1 MKRRDFIKQGAVSIA
16 ALEMGGIIALTP
28 QSTYAHS
35 HELREP
41 KTNVAL
47 DFKNIT
53 KVPSV
58 CLNCSTV
65 CGMNVLVKD
74 GKVLGVEGNPHD
86 PNTQGKLCAKAHGG
100 VSAVDYAERIVYPLK
115 RVGKRGEGLWQRISM
130 EEAYDMIASR
140 IQKSIDA
147 GHPERVVFHAGRNRI
162 DDITNR
168 FMDAIGSPVIL
179 NHRALCSSNKRAA
192 NYASIGDTD
201 WETVDAESCR
211 YFLNFGANFFEAHQ
225 GGLPMLT
232 RYAKAK
238 RNGAKLVTF
247 DVRLSNTAGRS
258 DEWLAPFPSSEGAIA
273 LAMAHVIVKNNL
285 HDKTF
290 LQTWTNISLEELE
303 AFLKP
308 YTPEFAA
315 KESGLDAADISRLA
329 LEFAKAAPAC
339 AAFTNRGSQAHQNG
353 LNNDRAVVL
362 LNAIVGSV
370 GKKGGY
376 AFGGSKS
383 LGDASFPMPRPL
395 PPKVKFSTDLED
407 PKAYPLANRW
417 QKMKVSQLVFDK
429 IKNKTQAVDVY
440 LSYTISAPQTW
451 PEGPRVTVE
460 ALKDES
466 VIPFH
471 ACSDVVY
478 SEMAHY
484 ADLILPDATYFE
496 RYTIEGRNA
505 NELIPYFVLR
515 QPAIR
520 PPYACEH
527 FGDTLIKV
535 AKRLHEPIAKYFAF
549 ESYEA
554 FIKLRLSSLP
564 NKEGMSGL
572 EYLQKYG
579 AWVDDKPK
587 AYESYAKKLS
597 DKELENSFVENGIV
611 YKQNG
616 EKKEA
621 IGLMQNGAAVKG
633 FKTPSRKFEIYSS
646 IVKEAAKKVNIDDDG
661 LPHYA
666 MPASLKAIETHQLVL
681 TTFKWNVHTQA
692 RTAPQQYL
700 TEIVHDNPLWINAKT
715 ARSLGIKSGDMVELT
730 TFRPRNGFKASQS
743 GEKVASMR
751 VKAFVTEGVHP
762 RVVCLST
769 SLGMNFGGRIPQ
781 AKNAKREKIPAYPPV
796 DTQAQHGIIWWDKKA
811 GGTGNGFNPNHVIPI
826 NPAPIVGMQAWND
839 TVCVVK
845 KYRKKEAHAF

>member
-1 MKRRDFIKQGAVSIA
+1 MKRRDFIKSGALTLAS
-16 ALEMGGIIALTP
+16 LEMGGIISLSSNTLHAN
-28 QSTYAHS
+28 AF
-35 HELREP
+35 EIREP

-47 DFKNIT
+47 NIKTIT

-65 CGMNVLVKD
+65 CGMNVLVHE
-74 GKVLGVEGNPHD
+74 GKVLGVEGNPLD

-100 VSAVDYAERIVYPLK
+100 VSAIDYPERLVYPMK
-115 RVGKRGEGLWQRISM
+115 RVGRRGEGLWQRISM
-130 EEAYDMIASR
+130 DEAYEMIASR

-162 DDITNR
+162 GDITGR
-168 FMDAIGSPVIL
+168 FMDAIGSPVVL

-201 WETVDAESCR
+201 WETVDAEHCT
-211 YFLNFGANFFEAHQ
+211 YFLNFGSNFFEAHQ
-225 GGLPMLT
+225 GGFPLLA
-232 RYAKAK
+232 RFAKAK
-238 RNGAKLVTF
+238 RNGAKLITF

-258 DEWLAPFPSSEGAIA
+258 DEWFAPFPSSEGAIA
-273 LAMAHVIVKNNL
+273 LAMAHVIVANNL

-290 LQTWTNISLEELE
+290 LKTWTNVSLETLE
-303 AFLKP
+303 VFLKP

-315 KESGLDAADISRLA
+315 KESGLSASDITRLA
-329 LEFAKAAPAC
+329 LEFAKASPRC

-353 LNNDRAVVL
+353 FNNDRAVIL
-362 LNAIVGSV
+362 LNAVVGSI

-383 LGDASFPMPRPL
+383 LGEASFPMPKPV

-407 PKAYPLANRW
+407 PKLYPLANRW
-417 QKMKVSQLVFDK
+417 QKMKVSQLVFEK

-451 PEGPRVTVE
+451 PEGPKVTVD
-460 ALKDES
+460 ALKDEE

-484 ADLILPDATYFE
+484 ADLLLPDATYFE
-496 RYTIEGRNA
+496 RYAIEGRNA

-520 PPYACEH
+520 PPYACED
-527 FGDTLIKV
+527 FADTLIKV
-535 AKRLHEPIAKYFAF
+535 AKRLHEPVKKYFAF
-549 ESYEA
+549 ENYEE
-554 FIKLRLSSLP
+554 FINLRLSSLP
-564 NKEGMSGL
+564 HKEGLSGF
-572 EYLQKYG
+572 EYMKKYG

-587 AYESYAKKLS
+587 AYESYAKKLT
-597 DKELENSFVENGIV
+597 DKELEKSFVENNIV
-611 YKQNG
+611 YKTIN
-616 EKKEA
+616 EKKTA
-621 IGLMQNGAAVKG
+621 IGVMHEGVAVRG

-646 IVKEAAKKVNIDDDG
+646 IVQEAAKKVDIEDDG

-666 MPASLKAIETHQLVL
+666 MPASLKAMKEDELVL

-700 TEIVHDNPLWINAKT
+700 TEIVHDNPMWINTQTAKKI
-715 ARSLGIKSGDMVELT
+715 GIKNGDMVELT
-730 TFRPRNGFKASQS
+730 TFRPRVGFKASQR
-743 GEKVASMR
+743 GEIVASMR

-762 RVVCLST
+762 RVVSLSN
-769 SLGMNFGGRIPQ
+769 SLGMNYGGRI
-781 AKNAKREKIPAYPPV
+781 AKATNAKRADLPAYSFV
-796 DTQAQHGIIWWDKKA
+796 DHFSRDGLIWWDKKA

-845 KYRKKEAHAF
+845 KV

>member
-1 MKRRDFIKQGAVSIA
+1 MKRRDFIKSGALTIA
-16 ALEMGGIIALTP
+16 SLEMGGIISLAPNTLHAG
-28 QSTYAHS
+28 SF
-35 HELREP
+35 ELREP

-47 DFKNIT
+47 NIKNIT

-65 CGMNVLVKD
+65 CGMNVLVHE
-74 GKVLGVEGNPHD
+74 GKVLGVEGNPLD

-100 VSAVDYAERIVYPLK
+100 VSSIDYSERLVYPMK
-115 RVGKRGEGLWQRISM
+115 RVGRRGEGLWQRISM
-130 EEAYDMIASR
+130 EEAYEMIASR

-162 DDITNR
+162 GDITGR
-168 FMDAIGSPVIL
+168 FMDAIGSPVVL

-192 NYASIGDTD
+192 NYATIGDTD
-201 WETVDAESCR
+201 WETVDAEHCT
-211 YFLNFGANFFEAHQ
+211 YFLNFGSNFFEAHQ
-225 GGLPMLT
+225 GGFPMLV
-232 RYAKAK
+232 RFAKAK

-258 DEWLAPFPSSEGAIA
+258 DEWFAPFPSSEGAIA
-273 LAMAHVIVKNNL
+273 LAMAHVIVANNL
-285 HDKTF
+285 HDKAF
-290 LQTWTNISLEELE
+290 LKTWTNVTLETLE

-315 KESGLDAADISRLA
+315 KESGLSASDITRLA
-329 LEFAKAAPAC
+329 LEFAKAAPRC

-353 LNNDRAVVL
+353 FNNDRAVIL
-362 LNAIVGSV
+362 LNAVVGSI

-383 LGDASFPMPRPL
+383 LGDASFPMPKPV

-407 PKAYPLANRW
+407 PKLYPLANRW

-429 IKNKTQAVDVY
+429 IKNRTQAVDVY

-451 PEGPRVTVE
+451 PEGPKVTVD

-505 NELIPYFVLR
+505 NELIPYFVFR
-515 QPAIR
+515 QPAVK
-520 PPYACEH
+520 PPYACEN
-527 FGDTLIKV
+527 FADTLINV
-535 AKRLHEPIAKYFAF
+535 AKRLHEPVKKYFAF
-549 ESYEA
+549 ENYEE
-554 FIKLRLSSLP
+554 FMKLRLASLP
-564 NKEGMSGL
+564 EKEGLSGF
-572 EYLQKYG
+572 EYMKKYG

-587 AYESYAKKLS
+587 AYESYAKKLT
-597 DKELENSFVENGIV
+597 DKELENGFVENNVV
-611 YKQNG
+611 YKTIN

-621 IGLMQNGAAVKG
+621 IGVMQEGVAMRG

-646 IVKEAAKKVNIDDDG
+646 IVQEAAKKVGIEDDG

-666 MPASLKAIETHQLVL
+666 MPASLKAIKEHELVL

-700 TEIVHDNPLWINAKT
+700 SEIVHDNPMWINIQSAKK
-715 ARSLGIKSGDMVELT
+715 LGIKDGDMVEIT
-730 TFRPRNGFKASQS
+730 TFRPRSGFKASQS
-743 GEKVASMR
+743 GEIVARMK

-762 RVVCLST
+762 RVVSLSN
-769 SLGMNFGGRIPQ
+769 SLGMNYGGRIAQ
-781 AKNAKREKIPAYPPV
+781 AKNGKRAKNPAYRPM
-796 DTQAQHGIIWWDKKA
+796 DDLARHGLIWWDKKA

-826 NPAPIVGMQAWND
+826 NPSPIVGMQSWND
-839 TVCVVK
+839 TICVVK
-845 KYRKKEAHAF
+845 KVSKA

>member
-1 MKRRDFIKQGAVSIA
+1 MKRRDFIKSGALTIA
-16 ALEMGGIIALTP
+16 SLEMGGIISLSPNTLHAG
-28 QSTYAHS
+28 SF
-35 HELREP
+35 ELREP

-47 DFKNIT
+47 NIKTIT

-65 CGMNVLVKD
+65 CGMNVLVHD
-74 GKVLGVEGNPHD
+74 GKVLGVEGNPLD

-100 VSAVDYAERIVYPLK
+100 VSSIDYSERLVYPMK
-115 RVGKRGEGLWQRISM
+115 RVGRRGEGLWQRISM
-130 EEAYDMIASR
+130 EEAYEMIASR

-162 DDITNR
+162 DDITTR
-168 FMDAIGSPVIL
+168 FMDAIGSPVVL

-192 NYASIGDTD
+192 NYATIGDTD
-201 WETVDAESCR
+201 WETVDAEHWT
-211 YFLNFGANFFEAHQ
+211 YFLNFGSNFFEAHQ
-225 GGLPMLT
+225 GGFPMLA
-232 RYAKAK
+232 RFAKAK

-273 LAMAHVIVKNNL
+273 LAMAHVIVANNL
-285 HDKTF
+285 HDKVF
-290 LQTWTNISLEELE
+290 LKTWTNVSLETLE

-315 KESGLDAADISRLA
+315 KESGLSASDITRLA
-329 LEFAKAAPAC
+329 LEFAKAAPRC

-353 LNNDRAVVL
+353 FNNDRAVIL
-362 LNAIVGSV
+362 LNAVVGSI

-383 LGDASFPMPRPL
+383 LGEASFPMPKPV

-407 PKAYPLANRW
+407 PKLYPLANRW

-429 IKNKTQAVDVY
+429 IKNRTQAVDVY

-451 PEGPRVTVE
+451 PEGPKVTVD

-505 NELIPYFVLR
+505 NELIPYFVFR
-515 QPAIR
+515 QPAAK
-520 PPYACEH
+520 PPYACEN
-527 FGDTLIKV
+527 FADTLINV
-535 AKRLHEPIAKYFAF
+535 AKRLHEPVKKYFAF
-549 ESYEA
+549 ENYEA
-554 FIKLRLSSLP
+554 FMKLRLASLP
-564 NKEGMSGL
+564 EKEGLSGF
-572 EYLQKYG
+572 EYMKKYG

-587 AYESYAKKLS
+587 AYESYAKKLT
-597 DKELENSFVENGIV
+597 DKELENSFVENNIV
-611 YKQNG
+611 YKTIN

-621 IGLMQNGAAVKG
+621 IGVMQEGVAMRG

-646 IVKEAAKKVNIDDDG
+646 IVQEAAKKVGVEDDG

-666 MPASLKAIETHQLVL
+666 MPASLKAIKEHELVL

-692 RTAPQQYL
+692 RTAPQQ
-700 TEIVHDNPLWINAKT
+700 
-715 ARSLGIKSGDMVELT
+715 
-730 TFRPRNGFKASQS
+730 
-743 GEKVASMR
+743 
-751 VKAFVTEGVHP
+751 
-762 RVVCLST
+762 
-769 SLGMNFGGRIPQ
+769 
-781 AKNAKREKIPAYPPV
+781 
-796 DTQAQHGIIWWDKKA
+796 
-811 GGTGNGFNPNHVIPI
+811 
-826 NPAPIVGMQAWND
+826 
-839 TVCVVK
+839 
-845 KYRKKEAHAF
+845 

>member
-1 MKRRDFIKQGAVSIA
+1 MKRRAFIKNGALSLA
-16 ALEMGGIIALTP
+16 ALEMGGIISLAPNTLHAG
-28 QSTYAHS
+28 SF
-35 HELREP
+35 ELREP

-47 DFKNIT
+47 NIKTIT

-65 CGMNVLVKD
+65 CGMNVLVHE
-74 GKVLGVEGNPHD
+74 GKVLGVEGNPLD

-100 VSAVDYAERIVYPLK
+100 VSSIDYSERLVYPMK
-115 RVGKRGEGLWQRISM
+115 RAGRRGEGLWQRISM
-130 EEAYDMIASR
+130 EEAYEMIASR

-162 DDITNR
+162 GDITGR
-168 FMDAIGSPVIL
+168 FMDAIGSPVVL

-192 NYASIGDTD
+192 NYATIGDTD
-201 WETVDAESCR
+201 WETVDAEHCT
-211 YFLNFGANFFEAHQ
+211 YFLNFGSNFFEAHQ
-225 GGLPMLT
+225 GGFPMLA
-232 RYAKAK
+232 RFAKAK

-273 LAMAHVIVKNNL
+273 LAMAHVIVANDL
-285 HDKTF
+285 HDKAF
-290 LQTWTNISLEELE
+290 LKTWTNVTLETLE
-303 AFLKP
+303 SFLKP

-315 KESGLDAADISRLA
+315 KESGLSTSDITRLA
-329 LEFAKAAPAC
+329 LEFAKAAPRC

-353 LNNDRAVVL
+353 FNNDRAVIL
-362 LNAIVGSV
+362 LNAVVGSI

-383 LGDASFPMPRPL
+383 LGDASFPMPKPV

-407 PKAYPLANRW
+407 PKLYPLANRW
-417 QKMKVSQLVFDK
+417 QKMKVSQLVFEK
-429 IKNKTQAVDVY
+429 MKNRTQPVDVY

-451 PEGPRVTVE
+451 PEGPKVTVD

-505 NELIPYFVLR
+505 NELIPYFVFR
-515 QPAIR
+515 QPAAK
-520 PPYACEH
+520 PPYACEN
-527 FGDTLIKV
+527 FADTLINV
-535 AKRLHEPIAKYFAF
+535 AKRLHEPVKKYFAF
-549 ESYEA
+549 ENYEA
-554 FIKLRLSSLP
+554 FMKLRLASLP
-564 NKEGMSGL
+564 EKEGLSGF
-572 EYLQKYG
+572 EYMKKYG

-587 AYESYAKKLS
+587 AYESYAKKLT
-597 DKELENSFVENGIV
+597 DKELENSFVENNVV
-611 YKQNG
+611 YKTIN

-621 IGLMQNGAAVKG
+621 IGVMQEGVAMRG

-646 IVKEAAKKVNIDDDG
+646 IVQEAAKKVGVEDDG

-666 MPASLKAIETHQLVL
+666 MPASLKAIGEHELVL

-700 TEIVHDNPLWINAKT
+700 SEIVHDNPMWINTQTAKK
-715 ARSLGIKSGDMVELT
+715 LGIKNGDRVEIT
-730 TFRPRNGFKASQS
+730 TFRPRSGFKASQR
-743 GEKVASMR
+743 GEIVASMK

-762 RVVCLST
+762 RVVSLSN
-769 SLGMNFGGRIPQ
+769 SLGMNYGGRIPQ
-781 AKNAKREKIPAYPPV
+781 AKNGKRAKNPAYPPM
-796 DTQAQHGIIWWDKKA
+796 DDFARHGLIWWDKKA

-826 NPAPIVGMQAWND
+826 NPSPIVGMQSWND
-839 TVCVVK
+839 TICVVK
-845 KYRKKEAHAF
+845 KV